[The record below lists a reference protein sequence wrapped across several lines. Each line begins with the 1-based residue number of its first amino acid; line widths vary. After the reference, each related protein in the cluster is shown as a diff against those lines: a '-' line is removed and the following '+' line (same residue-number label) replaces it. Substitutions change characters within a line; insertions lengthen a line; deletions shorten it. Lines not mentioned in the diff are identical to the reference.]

1 MRAVVAAVA
10 IVLMTVILALHA
22 TPSGAQVPSI
32 SEKAKG
38 KESESAAAMRAANKK
53 ADDRAYKS
61 AIDNVPDQKLDP
73 WRNLR

>member
-1 MRAVVAAVA
+1 
-10 IVLMTVILALHA
+10 
-22 TPSGAQVPSI
+22 
-32 SEKAKG
+32 
-38 KESESAAAMRAANKK
+38 MRAADKK